1 MDSVGADKK
10 PVRVTIFNQSYS
22 LRASGDAREIQ
33 NLAAVVDRLMAD
45 IASKSG
51 DTEASRVAVL
61 ACLHMAD
68 RLRTLERELTD
79 LKARVEEKSS
89 QYSLLLEQALEG
101 GSGAR

>member
-10 PVRVTIFNQSYS
+10 PVRVTIFSQSYT
-22 LRASGDAREIQ
+22 LRASGDAREILD
-33 NLAAVVDRLMAD
+33 LAAVVDRLMAD

-51 DTEASRVAVL
+51 DTEPSRVAVL

-79 LKARVEEKSS
+79 LKTRVEEKSS

-101 GSGAR
+101 ESPTR

>member
-10 PVRVTIFNQSYS
+10 PVRVTIFSQSYT
-22 LRASGDAREIQ
+22 LRASGDAREILD
-33 NLAAVVDRLMAD
+33 LAAVVARLMAD

-51 DTEASRVAVL
+51 DTEPSRVAVL

-79 LKARVEEKSS
+79 LKTRVEEKSS

-101 GSGAR
+101 ESPTR